1 MRNEH
6 FDIPVTVASGR
17 RGRRI
22 VTDTVQAAELLLDR
36 WPETERGPQYCAA
49 LRACMD
55 VMEQRKAV
63 ASARKAFVAA
73 AKAAHVFVREGR

>member
-6 FDIPVTVASGR
+6 FDIPVTVESGR
-17 RGRRI
+17 RGRRV
-22 VTDTVQAAELLLDR
+22 VTDTVQAAGLLLDR
-36 WPETERGPQYCAA
+36 WPESERGPKYRAA

-55 VMEQRKAV
+55 VMEQRRAV